1 MKRLVF
7 ANLKGGCGKTTSC
20 LCLGMHLAKVGKLD
34 VACLDLDED
43 QQTAYNM
50 IDNLGGLV
58 SDYEGGNRHDY
69 LLIDTPAG
77 LPSGKTRSEID
88 KANLII
94 VPARPSGGDWN
105 STFTFLENL
114 TKPQCKRARL
124 LFTNVMPQTKLARDL
139 PEMRRHCLK
148 EYGVKTFT
156 TTMNL
161 RTSYALAM
169 SYGWPSLPKPARVE
183 LAALATQVA
192 TAA

>member
-20 LCLGMHLAKVGKLD
+20 LCLGMHLAKVGALD

-43 QQTAYNM
+43 QQTAFNM
-50 IDNLGGLV
+50 IDNLGELV
-58 SDYEGGNRHDY
+58 ADYDGGNNHDY
-69 LLIDTPAG
+69 LLVDTPAG
-77 LPSGKTRSEID
+77 LPKGRTRNEID
-88 KANLII
+88 KADLIV

-114 TKPQCKRARL
+114 TKPQRKRARL

-139 PEMRRHCLK
+139 PEMRRYCLK
-148 EYGVKTFT
+148 EYSVKTFT

-161 RTSYALAM
+161 RTGYAMAM
-169 SYGWPSLPKPARVE
+169 TSGWSALPKAARVE

>member
-34 VACLDLDED
+34 VACLDLDVD
-43 QQTAYNM
+43 QQSAFNM
-50 IDNLGGLV
+50 IDNLGGHV
-58 SDYEGGNRHDY
+58 ADYAGGNSHDY

-77 LPSGKTRSEID
+77 LPSGKTRGEID
-88 KANLII
+88 RANLII

-105 STFTFLENL
+105 STFTFLEHL
-114 TKPQCKRARL
+114 TKPQRKRARL

-139 PEMRRHCLK
+139 PEMRRYCLK
-148 EYGVKTFT
+148 EYGVKAFS

-161 RTSYALAM
+161 RTGYAM
-169 SYGWPSLPKPARVE
+169 SMTSGWPALPKAAREE